1 MKGRK
6 IIIASVFGA
15 VVAAGCGSNG
25 GGTNA
30 GGGSKPCTA
39 QIGIEAP
46 ITGPVAVLRQEQ
58 LHFAQLALSLDNK
71 QNKTKI
77 TPTPGGTQLDP
88 PQATNRNQQLTPN
101 SNILAVL
108 GPGP

>member
-6 IIIASVFGA
+6 IIIASVLGA

-30 GGGSKPCTA
+30 GGGRKPGTA
-39 QIGIEAP
+39 QIGVEAP
-46 ITGPVAVLRQEQ
+46 ITGPLAVIGQGQ
-58 LHFAQLALSLDNK
+58 LHFAPPALSLDNK

-77 TPTPGGTQLDP
+77 TLRPSDTP
-88 PQATNRNQQLTPN
+88 PQPAPGTNPADTLH
-101 SNILAVL
+101 
-108 GPGP
+108 